1 MQTKDFYFDLP
12 EELIAQ
18 TPSEIR
24 GQDKLLVMDRVSGK
38 VEHHQMQDLI
48 DLIDENTLMAFNNSA
63 PFSVGKILKYTFAI
77 DKSVVMFTFETVII
91 KFESPFLRTSPCN
104 ISTRSACSKAPI
116 FFCLFVSSRP

>member
-24 GQDKLLVMDRVSGK
+24 GQDKLLVMDRISGK

-48 DLIDENTLMAFNNSA
+48 DLIDENTLMVFNNSKVRRSRCYA
-63 PFSVGKILKYTFAI
+63 K
-77 DKSVVMFTFETVII
+77 
-91 KFESPFLRTSPCN
+91 KFNLN
-104 ISTRSACSKAPI
+104 KQKK
-116 FFCLFVSSRP
+116 